1 MLALRNY
8 AALNHI
14 FAPSNRIAAVYDAVQ
29 AGEETVQAIAA
40 ATKTSAM
47 VVERVVMWLLKY
59 DFVRRIT

>member
-1 MLALRNY
+1 
-8 AALNHI
+8 
-14 FAPSNRIAAVYDAVQ
+14 
-29 AGEETVQAIAA
+29 VQAIAA